1 MSDEVMNFMGHLW
14 IRVEDNAVLV
24 GLNEEAVNEIDK
36 IIALNLPTEGEE
48 VEADDVIGE
57 IETPDGD
64 YKLYAPVTGSVTEV
78 NPDVTE
84 DTSLLFDDPAG
95 SWIFKV
101 EASNESDVD
110 ALFEDRN
117 DES

>member
-1 MSDEVMNFMGHLW
+1 MRDEVMNFMGHLW
-14 IRVEDNAVLV
+14 IQVEDNAVLV

-36 IIALNLPTEGEE
+36 ITALNLPTEGEE

-64 YKLYAPVTGSVTEV
+64 YKLYAPVTGSVVEV
-78 NPDVTE
+78 NPDVAE

-95 SWIFKV
+95 SWIFKI
-101 EASNESDVD
+101 EASNEDELD
-110 ALFEDRN
+110 KLFEDKNN
-117 DES
+117 D